1 MTARRLEGRN
11 ALVLGAGS
19 GIGRAAAL
27 ALARSGAR
35 VAAASLHPETAG
47 ETARLGRDEAL
58 DVVAIA
64 GDVAAREGVDT
75 LMDEALSRLHGRLDI
90 LVHSA
95 GGTGTSPFLDEDEA
109 YWRGVLDLNL
119 WSVLWVTQ
127 RAGRVMRAQGGGAIV
142 YVTSDA
148 GKVGGKNQAVYAAA
162 KGAVHA
168 LMRSLAREWVAD
180 GIRLNAV
187 APGPTR
193 TRLLEASMAAPE
205 GRDLVARIE
214 RQVPMRRLGLPE
226 EIAGAIVFLASD
238 EAAYMTGQV
247 VSVSGGLTMT

>member
-1 MTARRLEGRN
+1 MTVQRLEGKN

-35 VAAASLHPETAG
+35 VAAASLHAETSAQ
-47 ETARLGRDEAL
+47 TALLAREEGL
-58 DVVAIA
+58 DIVAVC
-64 GDVAAREGVDT
+64 GDVAARDGADAV
-75 LMDEALSRLHGRLDI
+75 MDDALSRLDGRLDI

-95 GGTGTSPFLDEDEA
+95 GGTGTSPFLEENEA
-109 YWRGVLDLNL
+109 YWRAVLDLNL
-119 WSVLWVTQ
+119 WSVLWLTQ
-127 RAGRVMRAQGGGAIV
+127 RAGRIMRAQGGGAIV

-162 KGAVHA
+162 KGGVHA
-168 LMRSLAREWVAD
+168 LLRSLAREWVAD

-193 TRLLEASMAAPE
+193 TRLLEASMQGPE
-205 GRDLVARIE
+205 GRDLVGRIE

-238 EAAYMTGQV
+238 EASYMTGQV
-247 VSVSGGLTMT
+247 VSVSGGLTMA